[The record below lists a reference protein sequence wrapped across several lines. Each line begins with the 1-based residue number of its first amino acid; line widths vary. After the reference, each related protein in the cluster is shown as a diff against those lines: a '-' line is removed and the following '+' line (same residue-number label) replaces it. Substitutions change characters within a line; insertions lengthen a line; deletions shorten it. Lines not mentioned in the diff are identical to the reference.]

1 MVNAKTIS
9 EMKDGVILV
18 NTGRGM
24 LIDSADLVEALKDK
38 KIGFVLTGSFCTFS
52 KTIPKMKELIEKGAE
67 VIPIMSFNSYNLD
80 TKFGKA
86 QDFINEIEEIT
97 GKKIIHTIQ
106 EAEPI
111 GPKRLTDIMV
121 VAPCS
126 GNTMAKLAC
135 DIIDTPATMAVKSHL
150 RNNFPVVI
158 APSTNNGL
166 SGNAKN
172 IGILLNRKHYYFVPF
187 RQDNPITKPRSI
199 VFDSEYI
206 VKTIESALEDE
217 QIEPILL

>member
-1 MVNAKTIS
+1 MSNQKLCNILYINVERK
-9 EMKDGVILV
+9 EMTANL
-18 NTGRGM
+18 N
-24 LIDSADLVEALKDK
+24 LKDK

-97 GKKIIHTIQ
+97 RKKIIHTIQ

-150 RNNFPVVI
+150 RNNLPVVI

-206 VKTIESALEDE
+206 VKTIESALEHE

>member
-1 MVNAKTIS
+1 MSNQKLCNILYINVERK
-9 EMKDGVILV
+9 EMTANL
-18 NTGRGM
+18 N
-24 LIDSADLVEALKDK
+24 LKDK

-121 VAPCS
+121 VVPCS

-150 RNNFPVVI
+150 RNNLPVVI

-206 VKTIESALEDE
+206 VKTIESALEHE

>member
-1 MVNAKTIS
+1 MDV
-9 EMKDGVILV
+9 
-18 NTGRGM
+18 
-24 LIDSADLVEALKDK
+24 KDK

-52 KTIPKMKELIEKGAE
+52 KTIPKIKELVKLGSE
-67 VIPIMSFNSYNLD
+67 VVPIMSFNVYNSD

-86 QDFINEIEEIT
+86 EDFINEIQEIT

-106 EAEPI
+106 GAEPI

-126 GNTMAKLAC
+126 GNTMSKLTY

-150 RNNFPVVI
+150 RNNLPVVI

-166 SGNAKN
+166 G
-172 IGILLNRKHYYFVPF
+172 RKC
-187 RQDNPITKPRSI
+187 S
-199 VFDSEYI
+199 
-206 VKTIESALEDE
+206 
-217 QIEPILL
+217 

>member
-1 MVNAKTIS
+1 MY
-9 EMKDGVILV
+9 ILDV
-18 NTGRGM
+18 
-24 LIDSADLVEALKDK
+24 KDK
-38 KIGFVLTGSFCTFS
+38 KIGYVLTGSFCTFS
-52 KTIPKMKELIEKGAE
+52 KTIPKMKELIDKGADI
-67 VIPIMSFNSYNLD
+67 IPIMSYNSYKMD

-86 QDFINEIEEIT
+86 QDFINKIETIT

-106 EAEPI
+106 GAEPI
-111 GPKRLTDIMV
+111 GPKALTDIMI

-150 RNNFPVVI
+150 RNNLPVVI

-166 SGNAKN
+166 GANAVN
-172 IGILLNRKHYYFVPF
+172 IANLLNRKNYYFVPF
-187 RQDNPITKPRSI
+187 RQDNPITKPRSF

-206 VKTIESALEDE
+206 IKTIEYALDNE